1 MKKLSA
7 LLMCACFMFASSC
20 TKKATAPQ
28 QSSINYSRNGK
39 VNFISSNK
47 GLLSVSSENT
57 AERINKAVNFAEIN
71 ALENIL
77 FKGIQGSI
85 QENPLIADE
94 VTAFKENPLVLKGLI
109 FENGYKIFV
118 TESEVIETFKGNSIT
133 VIQKVTFDIPALRK
147 FLEKNNII
155 RKFGL

>member
-1 MKKLSA
+1 MKIFNTF
-7 LLMCACFMFASSC
+7 LLVVCLIIATSC
-20 TKKATAPQ
+20 SRKSTPTQ
-28 QSSINYSRNGK
+28 QYNIDYSRNGK
-39 VNFISSNK
+39 VNFISANK
-47 GLLSVSSENT
+47 GLLSISSEST
-57 AERINKAVNFAEIN
+57 AERLQKAINFAEIN

-77 FKGIQGSI
+77 FKGIQGST

-94 VTAFKENPLVLKGLI
+94 VTAIKENPLVLKGLI

-118 TESEVIETFKGNSIT
+118 TESEVLETFKGNPTT
-133 VIQKVTFDIPALRK
+133 VIQRVTFDIPALRK